1 MAVQHEEYLSPGHV
15 VERGIGNI
23 LDSRRGRPARCACRF
38 VLLLVVALLIFPL
51 VGGMEAGAEEGQTD
65 SGEGTVS
72 EQITDTQNLLGS
84 DVGSITDAI
93 KSTKEETGVSVRLL
107 YLPSFYQ
114 KMKPED
120 WAKQVLASMKPAP
133 NTVLLA
139 VASQDGKLVVAVSN
153 NSDEWLRDQ
162 KTVDQLSQDA
172 LGPISKAGNP
182 DWVGSAKALMDGI
195 SRIDAQRKQQRQVTI
210 ILVVLAVVV
219 VLGVGAFLL
228 IRKRRKKS
236 GSVVEAKP
244 DVDTGKK
251 AANDAGKETV
261 SKAGTER
268 DGGTDTGTDTLDGMK
283 SVDAGDSADARFA
296 PRREGEDKTRPGAK

>member
-1 MAVQHEEYLSPGHV
+1 MAAQHGIYLSPVHV
-15 VERGIGNI
+15 VERGISNI
-23 LDSRRGRPARCACRF
+23 LDSRRGQPARFARRF
-38 VLLLVVALLIFPL
+38 ALLLVVALLILPL
-51 VGGMEAGAEEGQTD
+51 VGGVDARAEEGQSD
-65 SGEGTVS
+65 SGEGTIS

-139 VASQDGKLVVAVSN
+139 VASQDGKLVVVVSN

-182 DWVGSAKALMDGI
+182 DWVGSAKAMMDGI
-195 SRIDAQRKQQRQVTI
+195 SRIDKERKQQRQVTI
-210 ILVVLAVVV
+210 ILVALAVVL

-228 IRKRRKKS
+228 IRKMRKKS
-236 GSVVEAKP
+236 GSAVEAKP
-244 DVDTGKK
+244 DVDAGKK
-251 AANDAGKETV
+251 AANDEDKKTV
-261 SKAGTER
+261 SAVGTER
-268 DGGTDTGTDTLDGMK
+268 EGEADTGADTVDGMK

-296 PRREGEDKTRPGAK
+296 PRREDEDKTRPGAK

>member
-1 MAVQHEEYLSPGHV
+1 MAAQHGNYLSPVHV
-15 VERGIGNI
+15 VERGISNI
-23 LDSRRGRPARCACRF
+23 LDSRRGRPARCARRF
-38 VLLLVVALLIFPL
+38 ALLLVVALLILPL
-51 VGGMEAGAEEGQTD
+51 VGGVDARAEEGQSD
-65 SGEGTVS
+65 SGEGTIS

-228 IRKRRKKS
+228 IRKMRKKS
-236 GSVVEAKP
+236 GSAVEAKP
-244 DVDTGKK
+244 DVDAGKK
-251 AANDAGKETV
+251 AANDEDKKTV
-261 SKAGTER
+261 SAVGTER
-268 DGGTDTGTDTLDGMK
+268 EGEADTGADTVDGMK
-283 SVDAGDSADARFA
+283 SVDAGDTADARFA
-296 PRREGEDKTRPGAK
+296 PPRENGGKARPGAK